1 MIRLVALDQDNSA
14 QTTLDLEGSPS
25 ISLNLA
31 VAKPGETMQRHAP
44 YSQTFRLPFTD
55 RNNVFFAHFYEVTLA
70 DGDFDPT
77 QKTEVLIFEDGVQ
90 VIRGAMQLRA
100 VRLMAQ
106 VYEVNVLGDV
116 ADLFAEMG
124 SKLLRDAFKSSP
136 GQYITSYNY
145 AQTAANVID
154 SQDLTNNICQN
165 PAAMD
170 DGTVIIPLADHGL
183 RVDQQPLV
191 AQSGYGLM
199 GSAVGN
205 TALTAQM
212 LKPAIRLQ
220 EVIDRILRS
229 NGFFYSSDF
238 FDSAYF
244 ETIYMT
250 LADHVDRVP
259 ATAAGQ
265 CKAVIQFASN
275 PYTNAVEGEW
285 VTVPINSTVLYGG
298 FDTDGL
304 FNTVT
309 DTYVCGEAGTHN
321 FSAKLR
327 FRLLFAGAGESVE
340 LIARITR
347 GNISIGSTTLTL
359 TTAEDDI
366 TVEWSTSAI
375 CAAGDGV
382 TVEFYIQ
389 EGQLQT
395 GTSVDIVGG
404 GITADDF
411 AFSHFLCT
419 MAPGGLVNVPQS
431 LPRIKQKE
439 FFADLAQRF
448 NLVIEA
454 DPDNPKQLYIEPY
467 ASWISDGVDAYWT
480 DKLDLDKERTLKPT
494 SSIKSSLIN
503 LTDKESGDVGNVD
516 RLATLG
522 RVFGS
527 YEQDIDDDFA
537 SGELKN
543 APVFAPFFVYPVPT
557 LQGDPI
563 TQLPNVLIHR
573 SYEIDGIGVRPKTQP
588 PKLFHATGLQDTQST
603 LYVSGSALTQYQLCS
618 VYEDSPANSESR
630 HLYWNNSDRTFS
642 ANDALIA
649 GNPPGLGGYHR
660 TYWSSYL
667 ADIYDKDAR
676 IFEAFLYLTPSDIRN
691 VRFNDRFH
699 ILGATYKLTEISNYQ
714 IGTGEPTLCK
724 FLRDL
729 SRSSFGACSAVPT
742 SSNANGTVTF
752 TDADGTTTTNPGLE
766 CCEAFGYFYDEE
778 TNTCRWQNP
787 DADDGDAG
795 PPDTPTDAQD
805 PEPLTN
811 GDNPGPVSPTGTNT
825 NTTDPDSGTVSVY
838 DEVILTGETTGS
850 GGVVPTAPNGVPIQV
865 ADNTIAVGVVRITSI
880 TVGGTSGV
888 PYTTKFETWRFLA
901 NGNDE
906 SVTVTE
912 TNGTELSFGSPGL
925 RRLTAAM
932 ADGILSFT
940 VTGEVD
946 EIINWTLSVEMVR
959 MYASN
964 IASDINAILTE
975 AGQRLTAENGNILI
989 QE

>member
-1 MIRLVALDQDNSA
+1 
-14 QTTLDLEGSPS
+14 
-25 ISLNLA
+25 
-31 VAKPGETMQRHAP
+31 
-44 YSQTFRLPFTD
+44 
-55 RNNVFFAHFYEVTLA
+55 
-70 DGDFDPT
+70 
-77 QKTEVLIFEDGVQ
+77 
-90 VIRGAMQLRA
+90 
-100 VRLMAQ
+100 MAQ

-527 YEQDIDDDFA
+527 YA
-537 SGELKN
+537 RKTSMTTSLLVSSRTRLSSR
-543 APVFAPFFVYPVPT
+543 PSLST
-557 LQGDPI
+557 LSRLWQG
-563 TQLPNVLIHR
+563 
-573 SYEIDGIGVRPKTQP
+573 
-588 PKLFHATGLQDTQST
+588 TQS
-603 LYVSGSALTQYQLCS
+603 Q
-618 VYEDSPANSESR
+618 NF
-630 HLYWNNSDRTFS
+630 RTF
-642 ANDALIA
+642 
-649 GNPPGLGGYHR
+649 
-660 TYWSSYL
+660 
-667 ADIYDKDAR
+667 
-676 IFEAFLYLTPSDIRN
+676 
-691 VRFNDRFH
+691 
-699 ILGATYKLTEISNYQ
+699 
-714 IGTGEPTLCK
+714 
-724 FLRDL
+724 
-729 SRSSFGACSAVPT
+729 
-742 SSNANGTVTF
+742 
-752 TDADGTTTTNPGLE
+752 
-766 CCEAFGYFYDEE
+766 
-778 TNTCRWQNP
+778 
-787 DADDGDAG
+787 
-795 PPDTPTDAQD
+795 
-805 PEPLTN
+805 
-811 GDNPGPVSPTGTNT
+811 
-825 NTTDPDSGTVSVY
+825 
-838 DEVILTGETTGS
+838 
-850 GGVVPTAPNGVPIQV
+850 
-865 ADNTIAVGVVRITSI
+865 
-880 TVGGTSGV
+880 
-888 PYTTKFETWRFLA
+888 
-901 NGNDE
+901 
-906 SVTVTE
+906 
-912 TNGTELSFGSPGL
+912 
-925 RRLTAAM
+925 
-932 ADGILSFT
+932 
-940 VTGEVD
+940 
-946 EIINWTLSVEMVR
+946 
-959 MYASN
+959 
-964 IASDINAILTE
+964 
-975 AGQRLTAENGNILI
+975 
-989 QE
+989 

>member
-557 LQGDPI
+557 LAGDPI
-563 TQLPNVLIHR
+563 TELPNVLIHR
-573 SYEIDGIGVRPKTQP
+573 SYEIDGVGVRPKTQP

-642 ANDALIA
+642 ANHALIA

-729 SRSSFGACSAVPT
+729 SRSSFGACSAVPS

-787 DADDGDAG
+787 DVDDGDAG

-880 TVGGTSGV
+880 TVGGSSGV

-932 ADGILSFT
+932 ADGVLSFT

-964 IASDINAILTE
+964 IASDLNAILTE